1 LGSVSKRMI
10 ALAVERLLT
19 DERLRIRFLRSRIE
33 ALADLG
39 LRGIELTPDEILLF
53 IQTDARVWFW
63 ETAEARDPVH

>member
-1 LGSVSKRMI
+1 MSQRMI
-10 ALAVERLLT
+10 GLAIERLLS

-39 LRGIELTPDEILLF
+39 LRGIELTPDEISLF

-63 ETAEARDPVH
+63 ERATADGPVH

>member
-1 LGSVSKRMI
+1 MI
-10 ALAVERLLT
+10 GLAIEKLLS

-39 LRGIELTPDEILLF
+39 LRGIDLTPDEIALF

-63 ETAEARDPVH
+63 ETAAAGDPVH